1 MRTVQRKD
9 AMTIP
14 APTLLAWK
22 ELSERA
28 TPGEWLHR
36 QVICNGE
43 VRYDTVRGPE
53 GQPIAYDSDS
63 HEADF
68 IERDAAFIAASR
80 TAVPALLAEVWR
92 LQLGMGALDVEL
104 NRQRIMAKGHLAEI
118 ARLKSLC
125 REACD
130 LADTAARFLSPLYRS
145 KFYRRDGARIAAI
158 RQEVAGE

>member
-1 MRTVQRKD
+1 V
-9 AMTIP
+9 INP
-14 APTLLAWK
+14 SLLAAWK
-22 ELSERA
+22 ELSEQIVRFEQRA
-28 TPGEWLHR
+28 IEHPGLSPYHPETR
-36 QVICNGE
+36 QL
-43 VRYDTVRGPE
+43 
-53 GQPIAYDSDS
+53 A
-63 HEADF
+63 EA
-68 IERDAAFIAASR
+68 I
-80 TAVPALLAEVWR
+80 PGMLAEVGR